1 MWDLFHG
8 GGYVARWLGGPG
20 GPSSA
25 LRCSVLALGPP
36 RREAG
41 TGPALPGSGQ
51 TVVTVRYIILK
62 FFIGAG

>member
-8 GGYVARWLGGPG
+8 GGDVARWLGDPG

-41 TGPALPGSGQ
+41 TGPALPGLGNWLYGRNRQ
-51 TVVTVRYIILK
+51 IKR
-62 FFIGAG
+62 

>member
-8 GGYVARWLGGPG
+8 GGDVARWLGDPG

-36 RREAG
+36 RWEAG
-41 TGPALPGSGQ
+41 TGPTLQG
-51 TVVTVRYIILK
+51 RE
-62 FFIGAG
+62 